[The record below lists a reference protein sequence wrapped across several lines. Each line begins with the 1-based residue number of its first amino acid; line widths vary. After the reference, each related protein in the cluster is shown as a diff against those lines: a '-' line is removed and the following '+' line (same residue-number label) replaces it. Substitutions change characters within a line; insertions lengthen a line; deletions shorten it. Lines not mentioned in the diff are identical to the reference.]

1 MNYSTMTWMIFNLG
15 SFCLENTR
23 KVHKITNLAQF
34 RTKMTQKLHKYGK
47 IAHIISKCGYKD
59 IKDRNK

>member
-1 MNYSTMTWMIFNLG
+1 MIFNLG